1 MDKKFAFQVIGL
13 TILILGSL
21 FYVYR
26 GQSLLPRVATNPS
39 TTESRVPAGN
49 TIELTILDAASNP
62 NLRLVKSK
70 LNIELADT
78 KEKRAKGLGGRDFL
92 ASDSGMLFI
101 HDTSDRH
108 KYWMK
113 GMRIPLDFIWINED
127 RVVDILKN
135 IKPPVEGQSDETI
148 PLVAP
153 IVPVNRVLEVNA
165 GFTDSNNIR
174 IGDKIEFTN

>member
-26 GQSLLPRVATNPS
+26 GRNLLPPAALNPTGTQS
-39 TTESRVPAGN
+39 QVPAGN
-49 TIELTILDAASNP
+49 TVEVTILDAASNP
-62 NLRLVKSK
+62 NLRLVKAK
-70 LNIELADT
+70 LNIEIADT
-78 KEKRAKGLGGRDFL
+78 KEKRAKGLSGRDSL

-101 HDTSDRH
+101 HEASDRH

-135 IKPPVEGQSDETI
+135 IKPPQEGQADETI

-153 IVPVNRVLEVNA
+153 IVPINRVLEVNA
-165 GFTDSNNIR
+165 GFTDSNNVR
-174 IGDKIEFTN
+174 IGDKIEFIN